1 LNSHFTKGGNEEEKE
16 GEKEGSRERERERE
30 KERERDSVISIYDY
44 QPINKK

>member
-16 GEKEGSRERERERE
+16 GEKEGSRERERER
-30 KERERDSVISIYDY
+30 DSVISIYDY